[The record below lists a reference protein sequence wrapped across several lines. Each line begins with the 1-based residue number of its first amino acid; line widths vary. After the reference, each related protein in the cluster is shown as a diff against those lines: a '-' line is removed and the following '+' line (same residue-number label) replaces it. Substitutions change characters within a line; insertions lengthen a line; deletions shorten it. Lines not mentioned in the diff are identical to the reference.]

1 MEPKKQ
7 YNNITYTYTVNPN
20 MDTSSFVYL
29 NPISLAALYKTP
41 SEETTTHIWAAD
53 LIEKYLDKG
62 DFTEANEL
70 LKKFVLQK

>member
-20 MDTSSFVYL
+20 MDGASFVYL
-29 NPISLAALYKTP
+29 NPISLTGLYNTG
-41 SEETTTHIWAAD
+41 EETKTLMWAD
-53 LIEKYLDKG
+53 ELIEKYLDKG

-70 LKKFVLQK
+70 LKKFALQK

>member
-1 MEPKKQ
+1 MEPKKH

-20 MDTSSFVYL
+20 IEDTSFVYL
-29 NPISLAALYKTP
+29 NPISLTGLYRTTG
-41 SEETTTHIWAAD
+41 EETKTHIWAED

>member
-1 MEPKKQ
+1 MEPKKD
-7 YNNITYTYTVNPN
+7 YSNITYTYTVNPN
-20 MDTSSFVYL
+20 MEGASFVYL
-29 NPISLAALYKTP
+29 NPISLTGLYRTA
-41 SEETTTHIWAAD
+41 SEESETHIWAED